1 MKTVLRVLRVL
12 LFAVFVAVPHIA
24 TADALQK
31 VRVGYNGSACEAG
44 LYVAYHKGFFRQA
57 GIDVDL
63 VKMDFETLKEG
74 LATGKVDATQGN
86 FKWIKPVEQGLNV
99 KLVAGIH
106 NGCIQV
112 VVPSNSSIKS
122 IKDLKGKTVGVEAI
136 GGGPM
141 ILLAMELTK
150 LGVDFRKDV
159 SWKVYPP
166 PQMEQAVEKGEVDA
180 IGSWD
185 PWGEIALEKN
195 TYRRIFS
202 SSVNKPYK
210 DMYCCFLG
218 LRTDFITKDPA
229 LARKLVQAW
238 LKGVEAVAKDPAE
251 AAKIEID
258 NKYVGGDVRL
268 ITKLLSS
275 YHWEPGIK
283 RAGQDL
289 KLYIKEQKEQGI
301 LLAGTDEKEFYGR
314 LFAPVLA
321 DYKGK

>member
-1 MKTVLRVLRVL
+1 MKTSPGAIGAMV
-12 LFAVFVAVPHIA
+12 FAVIFAFSH
-24 TADALQK
+24 TASAQTPQK
-31 VRVGYNGSACEAG
+31 VRIGYNGSACEAG
-44 LYVAYHKGFFRQA
+44 LYVAYHKGFFKQA
-57 GIDVDL
+57 GIEAEL

-122 IKDLKGKTVGVEAI
+122 IRDLKGKTVGVEAM

-141 ILLAMELTK
+141 ILLAMELSK
-150 LGVDFRKDV
+150 LGVDFKKDV

-195 TYRRIFS
+195 TYRRIFL

-218 LRTDFITKDPA
+218 LRTDLITKDPA

-268 ITKLLSS
+268 IRKLLSA

-283 RAGQDL
+283 RAGRDL
-289 KLYIKEQKEQGI
+289 KL
-301 LLAGTDEKEFYGR
+301 T
-314 LFAPVLA
+314 
-321 DYKGK
+321 